1 LNDPA
6 NFSSS
11 THKDLKSRLLR
22 LGTAVAF
29 QVAAK
34 EDLQILRAM
43 MPTFELNQDERTSAS
58 SKMKLW
64 KDAAG
69 RIGNA
74 LLEDRVKQGKDLHPV
89 PETTTTT
96 TTTPA
101 NPRRGRERERERER
115 ERRRCPLGSTTSWLS
130 SQLRLCIAISSPQ
143 SPSGITW
150 NPSAGACSLC
160 LCWY

>member
-1 LNDPA
+1 LFTDRKLKVVRKNLQDGPTRLSIDQVSQDWIQFKLNDPS
-6 NFSSS
+6 NFSPS

-29 QVAAK
+29 QVAAE

-69 RIGNA
+69 RLA
-74 LLEDRVKQGKDLHPV
+74 TLF
-89 PETTTTT
+89 
-96 TTTPA
+96 
-101 NPRRGRERERERER
+101 
-115 ERRRCPLGSTTSWLS
+115 
-130 SQLRLCIAISSPQ
+130 LR
-143 SPSGITW
+143 T
-150 NPSAGACSLC
+150 
-160 LCWY
+160 